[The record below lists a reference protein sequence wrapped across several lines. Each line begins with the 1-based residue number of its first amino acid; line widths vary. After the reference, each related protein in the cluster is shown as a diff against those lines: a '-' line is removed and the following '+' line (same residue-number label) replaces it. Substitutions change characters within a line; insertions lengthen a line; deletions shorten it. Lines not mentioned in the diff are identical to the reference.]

1 MQVRRLRLKRKMKQ
15 GDLARAVDV
24 SQGFLCDIEHGY
36 ARPSLR
42 VALLLAD
49 ALGVT
54 LTALVKDGPRAKATE
69 RRLETEL
76 SNTRG
81 GESTGH
87 SKISKKRPGRVH
99 STANRTPDRA

>member
-1 MQVRRLRLKRKMKQ
+1 MNVRRIRLKRKMKQ
-15 GDLARAVDV
+15 GDLARAVGV

-36 ARPSLR
+36 AVPSLR

-54 LTALVKDGPRAKATE
+54 LTALVKDDARA
-69 RRLETEL
+69 
-76 SNTRG
+76 SG

-87 SKISKKRPGRVH
+87 TTKRSGEKRPGRA
-99 STANRTPDRA
+99 SRSANRKRARA

>member
-1 MQVRRLRLKRKMKQ
+1 MNVRRIRLKRKMKQ
-15 GDLARAVDV
+15 GALADAVGV

-36 ARPSLR
+36 AAPSLR

-54 LTALVKDGPRAKATE
+54 LTALVKDDARAK
-69 RRLETEL
+69 
-76 SNTRG
+76 G

-87 SKISKKRPGRVH
+87 TTKRSGEKRPGRAAR
-99 STANRTPDRA
+99 SANRKRARA